1 MLTTATNDFLPNTP
15 QNLGHT
21 RNPHTN
27 EVQVVPEVARSLQC
41 LGIRWCI
48 VGDHN
53 YGEGSSR
60 EHAALEP
67 RFLGGVAVIARS
79 FARIHETNLKKQGM
93 LPLTFDDPADYVRV
107 AEGDRITL
115 LGVEDGEFQP
125 GKQVVMRVEPR
136 QGKAWEASLNHSYHP
151 GQIAWLRAGSA
162 LNHIKATML
171 QK

>member
-1 MLTTATNDFLPNTP
+1 MVAA
-15 QNLGHT
+15 
-21 RNPHTN
+21 
-27 EVQVVPEVARSLQC
+27 VVPEVARSLQC

-79 FARIHETNLKKQGM
+79 FARIHETNFKKQGM

-136 QGKAWEASLNHSYHP
+136 QGKDWEASLNHSYHP